1 MRSNYDVAELLV
13 ASWKI
18 ANGSER
24 MPTSHGI
31 LDAALRELIKAQHN
45 DLPAWFAGGLTFADT
60 RVGLRCLELPAI
72 LDCAQE
78 SCLTSEPNSSYV
90 TTAIKADDIVC
101 RSILMDLE
109 VDIDLAR
116 TWGEQ
121 LKAATDRIVRED
133 HERPAIIEAA

>member
-13 ASWKI
+13 ASWRI

-31 LDAALRELIKAQHN
+31 LDTALRDLVNTEGKA
-45 DLPAWFAGGLTFADT
+45 LPAWFAAGLTFADT
-60 RVGLRCLELPAI
+60 RVGLRCLELPTI

-90 TTAIKADDIVC
+90 TTAIKADEIVC
-101 RSILMDLE
+101 RSILMDLD

-116 TWGEQ
+116 AWGEQ
-121 LKAATDRIVRED
+121 LKAATDRIVHED